1 MAKDDIKFVKENS
14 LAAKPITAKDLDKP
28 SVIVGFMKNEKGSGG
43 QQTKGKII
51 EIKKRG
57 DVYDIYT
64 GDELRPSQQGIPKE
78 EVLRLYSQ
86 EATSGYMYKAESKAD
101 PKLSRWIDID
111 DEDIYTNRIVDLDP
125 DEVAKKG
132 LPPLQF
138 IEDKEANKPVAGTTL
153 QDAFDNY
160 KEGNRSS
167 QSIGTMRTAMK
178 QLADAGFPAD
188 TLLSDLN
195 SEESIRRLQKWAT
208 TEKFKGVSAGAG
220 GFASRV
226 KTLINSGKKVEEPN
240 VLAEYEKLN
249 RNTKNEFGIRLTR
262 ADRNL
267 EFPDFDSFNRAIDK
281 TARQIQDKQARAF
294 FLIKMLTGLRNP
306 DIVNI
311 QLGKATEG
319 SEYGSFDPS
328 IKKIYALSNKGV
340 RINYDLGEVVHGIL
354 ADLATDAEAE
364 GRDTLF
370 TQSEEQ
376 IRNKINPVMR
386 KNMDALN
393 IEIYDLNKK
402 QAVPFSIRDL
412 RKNIFDILEEEQGA
426 AAANK
431 VLGHSSSG
439 DVGLKHYKVERTKR
453 KSLSSLQKSQ
463 ELFTSLYMESIGLD
477 NPQMVFGQ
485 EGYGFSNDNFKPS
498 MAFSAGE
505 TAPQQQQLADT
516 RVRTAEAQ
524 VESSIDQSAESLTK
538 RIKNLET
545 LIDKAGSLQEQAQQL
560 TPQKQPTVP
569 PVLDQTGDDTPLKK
583 STIDKLKAAGVLDKF
598 SKGLKGA
605 FFIEVGRQFLDA
617 PLDTVGEFAK
627 EAGLET
633 AARIAGLGTAP
644 AAAVPMA
651 LAASPAGEG
660 SARFGPGSSDTPLI
674 EETDEDRMAR
684 IATED
689 AGFIPEAS
697 RVPEAAPTEE
707 QGFIP
712 RMQISLDD
720 LPPERQAQYK

>member
-1 MAKDDIKFVKENS
+1 M
-14 LAAKPITAKDLDKP
+14 
-28 SVIVGFMKNEKGSGG
+28 
-43 QQTKGKII
+43 
-51 EIKKRG
+51 
-57 DVYDIYT
+57 
-64 GDELRPSQQGIPKE
+64 
-78 EVLRLYSQ
+78 
-86 EATSGYMYKAESKAD
+86 
-101 PKLSRWIDID
+101 
-111 DEDIYTNRIVDLDP
+111 
-125 DEVAKKG
+125 
-132 LPPLQF
+132 
-138 IEDKEANKPVAGTTL
+138 TTL
-153 QDAFDNY
+153 QEAFDNY
-160 KEGNRSS
+160 KEGDRSS
-167 QSIGTMRTAMK
+167 KSIGTMRTAMK

-188 TLLSDLN
+188 TPLSELN

-240 VLAEYEKLN
+240 VLAEYEKIN

-311 QLGKATEG
+311 QLGKAAEG

-431 VLGHSSSG
+431 VLGHSSGG

-463 ELFTSLYMESIGLD
+463 ELFSSLYLESIGFD

-485 EGYGFSNDNFKPS
+485 EGYGFSTTILSLAWRLVQEKWLLNNNSLLTLVFAQQKHKLNLNVDQ
-498 MAFSAGE
+498 
-505 TAPQQQQLADT
+505 TAD
-516 RVRTAEAQ
+516 
-524 VESSIDQSAESLTK
+524 SLTK

-569 PVLDQTGDDTPLKK
+569 PVLDQTGDDTPLKQ
-583 STIDKLKAAGVLDKF
+583 STIDKLKVAGVLDKF
-598 SKGLKGA
+598 TKGLKGA
-605 FFIEVGRQFLDA
+605 AFIEVGRQFLDA

-627 EAGLET
+627 
-633 AARIAGLGTAP
+633 
-644 AAAVPMA
+644 
-651 LAASPAGEG
+651 
-660 SARFGPGSSDTPLI
+660 
-674 EETDEDRMAR
+674 
-684 IATED
+684 
-689 AGFIPEAS
+689 
-697 RVPEAAPTEE
+697 
-707 QGFIP
+707 
-712 RMQISLDD
+712 
-720 LPPERQAQYK
+720 K